1 MSTRV
6 PIALACA
13 ALLCAACSAS
23 DGRVDSYGQFSQPSQ
38 LAQDASAGQA
48 VARIAHDAGQVLN
61 VVERR
66 ADGVISQEITL
77 AAYASS
83 QGENKIRVAIG
94 PLNGGDPV
102 LAPRI
107 GPALSSDVTAEIAKE
122 FSGIA
127 MRVSETMGRNSYGPF
142 GYATG
147 MKGNRNCLYAWQF
160 VPELSDGEV
169 VMLGFFEAHVSAA
182 LRVRVC
188 KLRTPPEEL
197 VEYVAAL
204 MLALPPAQYDHGGA
218 AMMPVTAGGDALDA
232 VMPGY

>member
-1 MSTRV
+1 MSTRA
-6 PIALACA
+6 IALIAT
-13 ALLCAACSAS
+13 LGCAACSAS
-23 DGRVDSYGQFSQPSQ
+23 DGRVESYGQFSQPSQ
-38 LAQDASAGQA
+38 LAQDASAGRA
-48 VARIAHDAGQVLN
+48 VARIAHEAGQVLN

-107 GPALSSDVTAEIAKE
+107 GPALSTDVTAEIAKE

-147 MKGNRNCLYAWQF
+147 RRGNRNCLYAWQF

-169 VMLGFFEAHVSAA
+169 VMPGFFEAHVSAA
-182 LRVRVC
+182 LRVRLC

-197 VEYVAAL
+197 VEYMQAL
-204 MLALPPAQYDHGGA
+204 ALALPPAGYDSGQTA
-218 AMMPVTAGGDALDA
+218 IVTMPGGDALDA
-232 VMPGY
+232 VMPRY